1 MPKQLDADERADRVT
16 RATWRLLARSGL
28 ESLSVRH
35 VAQEAGLA
43 QSSMRYL
50 FPTRASIQV
59 AAMRAL
65 LDETERRAAAH
76 WTDRPDPIDG
86 DDAASPDGR
95 VEHAVAVLQELLP
108 LDAQRRLEISAL
120 VALAGASAADDGDPA
135 LRDVQEEAHARLARI
150 CRSALTP
157 LLGRDPVRLAQ
168 ETARTHALL
177 DGLALHALQ
186 RERSSEPDWAAE
198 VLRRHVAG
206 LAPEA

>member
-1 MPKQLDADERADRVT
+1 MPRQLDTDERADRVT

-35 VAQEAGLA
+35 VAQEADLP

-65 LDETERRAAAH
+65 LDETERRVSAHHPGDEPAAQPA
-76 WTDRPDPIDG
+76 DPV
-86 DDAASPDGR
+86 DD
-95 VEHAVAVLQELLP
+95 AVAVLRELLP

-135 LRDVQEEAHARLARI
+135 LRDVQEEAHGRLARI
-150 CRSALTP
+150 CRTALAP
-157 LLGRDPVRLAQ
+157 LLGHEPEQLEREAR
-168 ETARTHALL
+168 RTHALV
-177 DGLALHALQ
+177 DGLALHVLQ
-186 RERSSEPDWAAE
+186 REGSSEPDWAAD
-198 VLRRHVAG
+198 VLRGHVAG
-206 LAPEA
+206 LTTAA